1 MQVSARHLEEEG
13 GRESQH
19 FAIEVR
25 DSGIGISSEHQKR
38 VFERFYRVDTGRSRA
53 LGGTGLGLSIVR
65 HIAEAHGGSVYVK
78 SALGQ
83 GSTFGF
89 TLPASPS

>member
-1 MQVSARHLEEEG
+1 VQVSAWHLEEEG

-53 LGGTGLGLSIVR
+53 LGGTGLGLSISQRIVESHNGRLRLSSQPGAGTAVIVR
-65 HIAEAHGGSVYVK
+65 
-78 SALGQ
+78 
-83 GSTFGF
+83 
-89 TLPASPS
+89 LPL